1 MLGAFLSW
9 LLPFVALVFG
19 RGVPL
24 PSPFA
29 SADRRYNMGAMVRG
43 ASPLIAGML
52 SGGDML
58 TEDKTQAGENYSIDD
73 NVNTRDQR
81 RALIWLIVLSLVS
94 VAFLVALGLQ
104 HVTEKH
110 HAEKPADGTNAGPV
124 LPWEVKESVHK
135 PVAAIELPGRI
146 SEDQKERNKLMTQ
159 GNTPWTAEE
168 TDKIG
173 AADKSPPN
181 PTSVEA
187 VAVEL
192 KEKEAKEAAAK
203 AAGTKPAEAA
213 PAPAPSAH

>member
-1 MLGAFLSW
+1 
-9 LLPFVALVFG
+9 
-19 RGVPL
+19 
-24 PSPFA
+24 
-29 SADRRYNMGAMVRG
+29 
-43 ASPLIAGML
+43 
-52 SGGDML
+52 ML
-58 TEDKTQAGENYSIDD
+58 TEDKAQAGENYSLDD

-81 RALIWLIVLSLVS
+81 RALIWLIVLTIIS

-104 HVTEKH
+104 HVTEKQ
-110 HAEKPADGTNAGPV
+110 HAEKPADGTDAGPV

-135 PVAAIELPGRI
+135 PVAAIELPGRA

-187 VAVEL
+187 VAVEA
-192 KEKEAKEAAAK
+192 KEKAAKEAEAAK
-203 AAGTKPAEAA
+203 TAGTKGETKPAEAA
-213 PAPAPSAH
+213 PAPATH